1 MRTEAVGVIEV
12 NYYSNAVVV
21 LDAMLKASDVDL
33 VSCHKRLGGRM
44 VHAVVKG
51 SVSNVDASVETAK
64 ETENIIGKGNLKVA
78 INISN
83 PHPEVVK
90 LMNMLDKKLS

>member
-21 LDAMLKASDVDL
+21 LDQMLKASDVSL

-44 VHAVVKG
+44 VHAVVAG
-51 SVSNVDASVETAK
+51 SVSGVDASVQTAR
-64 ETENIIGKGNLKVA
+64 ESENIIGQGNLKVA
-78 INISN
+78 VNISN
-83 PHPEVVK
+83 PHPEIIK